1 MIQGS
6 SLPKSA
12 AFALALI
19 ATLGGQPAQTPSVVS
34 PEIHPDRT
42 VTFRVL
48 APKASDAGFFGDWM
62 PVGTLQKMTRNTD
75 GVWSYTTPPL
85 PAGIY
90 IYSFT
95 IDGLTIADP
104 VNPRV
109 KLRARTSASMV
120 DVPAAA
126 PSPWDARDVPHG
138 RVEINYQK
146 SKVLNGE
153 TRSFWVY
160 TPPGY
165 DQDRGRRYPVLY
177 LLHRE
182 EPGPDDRGDAVRPRR
197 TLRLAA

>member
-1 MIQGS
+1 MIQS
-6 SLPKSA
+6 SSMPKSA
-12 AFALALI
+12 ALALALI

-109 KLRARTSASMV
+109 NS
-120 DVPAAA
+120 
-126 PSPWDARDVPHG
+126 
-138 RVEINYQK
+138 
-146 SKVLNGE
+146 VL
-153 TRSFWVY
+153 
-160 TPPGY
+160 
-165 DQDRGRRYPVLY
+165 
-177 LLHRE
+177 
-182 EPGPDDRGDAVRPRR
+182 ARPRAWSTSPQQHPRRGMLATSR
-197 TLRLAA
+197 TAASRSTTKSRKC